1 MEVIDPRPPG
11 RWRGRAAGAVAAVV
25 VAAAVAGG
33 YLGLHRGSAGDSV
46 AGNPPARAEATMA
59 YDPDTDD
66 VVMFGGAGAGGSLL
80 DDTWLWNGVSWSEAM
95 PAQSPP
101 ARYMAQMAWDPQ
113 SHRVILLGGTGGS
126 GCNAQDGAVV
136 SSGPAPGA
144 CTQLQDAWA
153 WDGTTWNQVDLGQGP
168 DQVGGHSLAGADLA
182 TDPADGQLV
191 LLTSPLPAASVPPA
205 VGGGSGQAT
214 AIAGSAGAATGSTG
228 AGSTEGGSNG
238 AGSAGTGST
247 TGCSICPGLPAGS
260 GANGADGRG
269 IACPMIPATQ
279 GSSGSNGSAAI
290 CLAPCALAGG
300 SGSATPGCPISCDAG
315 GSGAA
320 PAIACPVC
328 PSPTSGDASSPQIAC
343 PICPPAMTSGAAASP
358 AIACPICPPVES
370 GTASSGAGSAITCS
384 SCSAIGCFAGSSSDT
399 WTFDGTSFKQVSGS
413 GANAPTT
420 GGDLAWFPGQGVLA
434 DLIQGPQVA
443 MGVDCTSGEPCL
455 PTPPRVE
462 MVSEWN
468 GRAWTAETV
477 ATGDV
482 PPGFAAAPV
491 TDLSTGDV
499 VAVDQN
505 GDTWLTADPA
515 PATSWT
521 KVSPAHR
528 VTPRDGAAMAFDAAT
543 GQVVLFGGQAS
554 SSMSSSGALDDDTW
568 TWDGQDWTQQATGT
582 SPAASTSAS
591 ASASASAPAS
601 ASGVPTSASPGVSLP
616 TSSAMPLPYPVG
628 TPNAA
633 TTSSDG
639 TNPSSA
645 TSAAPLR

>member
-1 MEVIDPRPPG
+1 
-11 RWRGRAAGAVAAVV
+11 
-25 VAAAVAGG
+25 
-33 YLGLHRGSAGDSV
+33 
-46 AGNPPARAEATMA
+46 MA

-66 VVMFGGAGAGGSLL
+66 VVMFGGAGTGGSLL
-80 DDTWLWNGVSWSEAM
+80 DDTWLWNGTSWSEAM

-126 GCNAQDGAVV
+126 GCNAQDGGVV

-144 CTQLQDAWA
+144 CIQLQDAWA
-153 WDGTTWNQVDLGQGP
+153 WDGTTWDQVDLGQGP
-168 DQVGGHSLAGADLA
+168 DEVGGHSLAGAELA
-182 TDPADGQLV
+182 TDPADGRAG
-191 LLTSPLPAASVPPA
+191 AAHLPPA
-205 VGGGSGQAT
+205 GGIRAAGRGRGFRAGHRDRRIGGGCDRFDGSRWDWLDGDQLLGLP
-214 AIAGSAGAATGSTG
+214 GSAGRARCRWRGWSRHRLPDD
-228 AGSTEGGSNG
+228 
-238 AGSAGTGST
+238 
-247 TGCSICPGLPAGS
+247 PGDP
-260 GANGADGRG
+260 G
-269 IACPMIPATQ
+269 IQRP
-279 GSSGSNGSAAI
+279 NGSAAI
-290 CLAPCALAGG
+290 CIAPCALAGG
-300 SGSATPGCPISCDAG
+300 SGSATPACPISCDAQ

-328 PSPTSGDASSPQIAC
+328 PSPTSGGASSPQIAC
-343 PICPPAMTSGAAASP
+343 PICPPAMTPGGASSP
-358 AIACPICPPVES
+358 EIACPTCPPLKS
-370 GTASSGAGSAITCS
+370 GTTSSGAGAATTCS
-384 SCSAIGCFAGSSSDT
+384 PCSAIGCFAGSSSDT

-413 GANAPTT
+413 GASGPTP

-468 GRAWTAETV
+468 GKTWTAETV
-477 ATGDV
+477 ATGDL

-491 TDLSTGDV
+491 ADLSTGDV

-521 KVSPAHR
+521 KASPVHR
-528 VTPRDGAAMAFDAAT
+528 ISPRDGAAMAFDAAT
-543 GQVVLFGGQAS
+543 GQVVLFGGQGS
-554 SSMSSSGALDDDTW
+554 SSMSGSGTLDADTW
-568 TWDGQDWTQQATGT
+568 TWDGRDWTQRATGP

-601 ASGVPTSASPGVSLP
+601 AFASASASGVPTSASPAVSVP

-628 TPNAA
+628 TPDAG
-633 TTSSDG
+633 TTSSG
-639 TNPSSA
+639 VTNPSSA
-645 TSAAPLR
+645 TSAAPPS

>member
-11 RWRGRAAGAVAAVV
+11 RWRGRVAGGLAAVV

-33 YLGLHRGSAGDSV
+33 YLGLHRSSAGDTV
-46 AGNPPARAEATMA
+46 AGNPPARAEATVA

-66 VVMFGGAGAGGSLL
+66 VVMFGGAGTGGSLL
-80 DDTWLWNGVSWSEAM
+80 DDTWLWNGTSWSEAM

-126 GCNAQDGAVV
+126 GCNAQDGGVV

-144 CTQLQDAWA
+144 CIQLQDAWA
-153 WDGTTWNQVDLGQGP
+153 WDGTTWDQVDLGQGP
-168 DQVGGHSLAGADLA
+168 DEVGGHSLAGAELA

-228 AGSTEGGSNG
+228 AG
-238 AGSAGTGST
+238 GTGST
-247 TGCSICPGLPAGS
+247 GTNCSVCPGLPGGP
-260 GANGADGRG
+260 GADGADGRG

-279 GSSGSNGSAAI
+279 GSSDSNGSAAI
-290 CLAPCALAGG
+290 CIAPCALAGG
-300 SGSATPGCPISCDAG
+300 SGSATPACPISCDAQ

-328 PSPTSGDASSPQIAC
+328 PSPTSGGASSPQIAC
-343 PICPPAMTSGAAASP
+343 SICPPAMTPGGASSP
-358 AIACPICPPVES
+358 EIACPTCPPLES
-370 GTASSGAGSAITCS
+370 GTTSSGAGAATTCS
-384 SCSAIGCFAGSSSDT
+384 PCSAIGCFAGSSSDT

-413 GANAPTT
+413 GASGPTP

-468 GRAWTAETV
+468 GKTWTAETV
-477 ATGDV
+477 ATGDL

-491 TDLSTGDV
+491 ADLSTGDV

-521 KVSPAHR
+521 KASPVHR
-528 VTPRDGAAMAFDAAT
+528 ISPRDGAAMAFDAAT
-543 GQVVLFGGQAS
+543 GQVVLFGGQGS
-554 SSMSSSGALDDDTW
+554 SSMSGSGTLDADTW
-568 TWDGQDWTQQATGT
+568 TWDGRDWTQRATGP

-601 ASGVPTSASPGVSLP
+601 AFASASASGVPTSASPAVSVP

-628 TPNAA
+628 TPDAG
-633 TTSSDG
+633 TTSSG
-639 TNPSSA
+639 VTNPSSA
-645 TSAAPLR
+645 TSAAPPS